1 MKTVA
6 ILLCAGAGHRMGDSV
21 DDKALARLG
30 NRPLFDHSL
39 QAFEKLRQTDGYLVV
54 YRDPGQRRQLEDRT
68 ARLTERPVISVAGG
82 RERWESVYNALQA
95 LPEET
100 EYVFIHDCARP
111 LIHPDQLKE
120 LYRTVVEDN
129 ASCLAHRMV
138 NTVKQT
144 TGGSSGTRRLT
155 LKNLDRSTLWEMET
169 PQAFAAG
176 LIRHCYR
183 EAIKTG
189 LQPTDDMAAVIHC
202 GHRVTLVE
210 NPRPNPK
217 ITFPQDLSLA
227 ELLLEKSRNPSPERP

>member
-6 ILLCAGAGHRMGDSV
+6 ILLCAGSGHRMGDSV
-21 DDKALARLG
+21 ADKALARLG

-39 QAFEKLRQTDGYLVV
+39 QAFEKHRQTDGYLVV
-54 YRDPGQRRQLEDRT
+54 YRDQDQRGRLEGRM
-68 ARLTERPVISVAGG
+68 AGLTKRPMIWVQGG
-82 RERWESVYNALQA
+82 RERWESVYNALLA
-95 LPEET
+95 LPGET

-120 LYRTVVEDN
+120 LYRTVVEDK

-138 NTVKQT
+138 NTVKQAT
-144 TGGSSGTRRLT
+144 KPSSGTRRLK
-155 LKNLDRSTLWEMET
+155 LKNLDRNNLWEMET
-169 PQAFAAG
+169 PQAFAAD
-176 LIRHCYR
+176 LIRQCYS
-183 EAIKTG
+183 EAKKIG
-189 LQPTDDMAAVIHC
+189 LQATDDMATVIQC

-227 ELLLEKSRNPSPERP
+227 ELLLKRSVNPSPEQP

>member
-1 MKTVA
+1 
-6 ILLCAGAGHRMGDSV
+6 
-21 DDKALARLG
+21 
-30 NRPLFDHSL
+30 
-39 QAFEKLRQTDGYLVV
+39 
-54 YRDPGQRRQLEDRT
+54 
-68 ARLTERPVISVAGG
+68 
-82 RERWESVYNALQA
+82 
-95 LPEET
+95 
-100 EYVFIHDCARP
+100 
-111 LIHPDQLKE
+111 
-120 LYRTVVEDN
+120 
-129 ASCLAHRMV
+129 MV

-144 TGGSSGTRRLT
+144 TGDSSGTRRLT

>member
-6 ILLCAGAGHRMGDSV
+6 ILLCAGTGHRMGDSV

-39 QAFEKLRQTDGYLVV
+39 LAFEKLRQTDGYLVV

-95 LPEET
+95 LPEES

-144 TGGSSGTRRLT
+144 TGDSSGTRRLT

-189 LQPTDDMAAVIHC
+189 LQPTDDMAAVIHS

>member
-54 YRDPGQRRQLEDRT
+54 YRDPGQRRQLEDLT

>member
-6 ILLCAGAGHRMGDSV
+6 ILLCAGAGHRMGDTV
-21 DDKALARLG
+21 ADKALARLG

-39 QAFEKLRQTDGYLVV
+39 QAFEKHRQTDGYVVV
-54 YRDPGQRRQLEDRT
+54 YRDPVQRRRLEDRMSG
-68 ARLTERPVISVAGG
+68 LTKRPAIRVAGG

-95 LPEET
+95 LPGET

-111 LIHPDQLKE
+111 FIHPDQLKE
-120 LYRTVVEDN
+120 LYRTVVEDK

-144 TGGSSGTRRLT
+144 TGSSSGTRRLK
-155 LKNLDRSTLWEMET
+155 LKNLNRNNLWEMET
-169 PQAFAAG
+169 PQAFAAD
-176 LIRHCYR
+176 LIRHCYS
-183 EAIKTG
+183 EAKKIG
-189 LQPTDDMAAVIHC
+189 LQATDDMGTVIHF

-217 ITFPQDLSLA
+217 ITFPQDLALA
-227 ELLLEKSRNPSPERP
+227 ELLWEIGNNPSPERS